1 MFKIFDL
8 ELEEKKICKRYRRD
22 IFKKIGQLP
31 FSEKKNVLR
40 TADQKFLD
48 ILEKI
53 VLDMDRPR
61 RVNSMTHSDR
71 FYLSARL
78 SCIDKAIKE
87 IKNIKRHQQIQK
99 RKANIKL
106 VRINNTWKN
115 HLLGLVDEY
124 SGEGKN

>member
-40 TADQKFLD
+40 TADHKFLN

-61 RVNSMTHSDR
+61 RINYTTHYDR
-71 FYLSARL
+71 FYLSSRL
-78 SCIDKAIKE
+78 SCVNGAINEMRK
-87 IKNIKRHQQIQK
+87 IKKQQQIQK

-106 VRINNTWKN
+106 VWKSNNSMK
-115 HLLGLVDEY
+115 
-124 SGEGKN
+124 KI

>member
-61 RVNSMTHSDR
+61 RINYTTHYDR
-71 FYLSARL
+71 FYLSSRL
-78 SCIDKAIKE
+78 SFIDKAIKE
-87 IKNIKRHQQIQK
+87 IKNIKRQQQIQK

-106 VRINNTWKN
+106 VRINNI
-115 HLLGLVDEY
+115 
-124 SGEGKN
+124 